1 MSVPV
6 TIWMVMFGLLQ
17 RSSRRCSRN
26 KSLDER
32 DELLARVDG
41 DDRQSR
47 ADRGHDVAR
56 TKGLVMGDR
65 EWIGRAAVVIG

>member
-6 TIWMVMFGLLQ
+6 TIWMAMVGLLQ

-26 KSLDER
+26 KSQSLDER
-32 DELLARVDG
+32 DELLARVDE

-47 ADRGHDVAR
+47 PEQMEV
-56 TKGLVMGDR
+56 TTSQ
-65 EWIGRAAVVIG
+65 EPRAS